1 MSEPHSEEH
10 TPTSA
15 LADNWTPP
23 EREVPSAR
31 DRVELEEQQGMRHEM
46 DARSLPDMDSEDD
59 EEADTRSLEDIERIH
74 RER

>member
-1 MSEPHSEEH
+1 MSEPHTEEH
-10 TPTSA
+10 TPTDP

-23 EREVPSAR
+23 ERQIPTAH

-46 DARSLPDMDSEDD
+46 DARSLPDMDSDED